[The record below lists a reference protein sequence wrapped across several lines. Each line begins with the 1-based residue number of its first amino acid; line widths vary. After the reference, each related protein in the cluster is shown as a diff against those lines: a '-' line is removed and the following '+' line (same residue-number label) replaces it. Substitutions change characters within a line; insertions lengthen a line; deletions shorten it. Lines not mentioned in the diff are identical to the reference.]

1 MTFGQLL
8 HTFFSDDKLK
18 AVLVLIAIDFALGSI
33 AAVKTKSFRF
43 SFVADLARNDVL
55 FKVVP
60 WFVLYAGATVAG
72 GQTVLFG
79 AVTMGQVSGALY
91 VLVVAAL
98 GGSVASS
105 LLELGLG
112 ASLGTTVKHLFAGE
126 NPAPK
131 G

>member
-8 HTFFSDDKLK
+8 HSFFSDEKLK
-18 AVLVLIAIDFALGSI
+18 AVLVLITVDFALGVI
-33 AAVKTKSFRF
+33 AAVKAKTFRF
-43 SFVADLARNDVL
+43 SFVADLARNDLL

-60 WFVLYAGATVAG
+60 WFVLYSGALVAG
-72 GQTVLFG
+72 QQSIIISG
-79 AVTMGQVSGALY
+79 VTIGTAAGALY
-91 VLVVAAL
+91 VLVVGAL
-98 GGSVASS
+98 GGSIASS

-112 ASLGTTVKHLFAGE
+112 KNLSATIKGVLAGE

>member
-8 HTFFSDDKLK
+8 HSFFSDDKLK
-18 AVLVLIAIDFALGSI
+18 AVLVLITVDFVLGSI
-33 AAVKTKSFRF
+33 AAVKTKTFRL
-43 SFVADLARNDVL
+43 SFVADLARNDLL

-60 WFVLYAGATVAG
+60 WFVLYSGALVAGQQQILISGITIGTVAG
-72 GQTVLFG
+72 
-79 AVTMGQVSGALY
+79 SLY

-112 ASLGTTVKHLFAGE
+112 KSLSATIKGLLAGE